1 MQVKKINIYFSIKKP
16 INALALLFLIATFI
30 DCSPG
35 LKKYPEEFIVPSL
48 PVELQDYAIF
58 LKKNM
63 AGINEMYTKE
73 YIPFSFKVDIDNG
86 SRLIQTFI
94 NPIAVSSIT
103 ENLDVE
109 NLEYKKKIFI
119 LYDYVIHEYAFIM
132 DPFKWQTVEE
142 TVKTK
147 KGDCKSLSLLL
158 MSLLLSAGIDS
169 YVAISNGHMWTN
181 VYFDNEWHVLEIDQ
195 NFDRN
200 KIYQIPGF
208 YKDPLYKVFI
218 DHTVKRKRFQGQS
231 SG

>member
-1 MQVKKINIYFSIKKP
+1 MQEKKIELSFSIKKS
-16 INALALLFLIATFI
+16 INALALLFLIVTLI
-30 DCSPG
+30 DCAPG
-35 LKKYPEEFIVPSL
+35 LKKYPEEFKMPAIPE
-48 PVELQDYAIF
+48 ELQDYAIF

-63 AGINEMYTKE
+63 EGINEKYSKE
-73 YIPFSFKVDIDNG
+73 YIPFNFEVDTDNG
-86 SRLIQTFI
+86 SSLIQTFI
-94 NPIAVSSIT
+94 NPEAVASIAD
-103 ENLDVE
+103 NLGVE
-109 NLEYKKKIFI
+109 NLEYKRRIFI
-119 LYDYVIHEYAFIM
+119 LYDYVIHDYAFIM

-169 YVAISNGHMWTN
+169 YVAISNVHMWTN
-181 VYFDNEWHVLEIDQ
+181 VYFDNEWHVLEVDK
-195 NFDRN
+195 NSDRN

-218 DHTVKRKRFQGQS
+218 DHTVKRKRFQSQS